1 MTGQP
6 ERVAV
11 TVGIRDTAAQDR
23 ALDAP
28 TRRRGLGRVAI
39 AFAGLAVAGVAL
51 WPAASDFTSADRS
64 VPRSRLRMEPINVG
78 PFVRDVAVR
87 GRVVAAVKPT
97 VYAPDEGIVTL
108 MVEAGASVSEG
119 ELLARIDSP
128 ELASELEQ
136 ERSTLMSLETRITR
150 QEIETR
156 KLELANRQAVDLARV
171 DIVAAARELRRAEAA
186 WANRLISRQ
195 DFEKARDDL
204 ETAKLEY
211 EHSRQRK
218 RLESE
223 SLAFE
228 LKTWVLD
235 RDRQRLVVT
244 ELERRVTGLA
254 VRSPVNG
261 MVGLLAVDQKSAVA
275 RSQPLMTVVDLSA
288 YEIEIQVP
296 QEYGD
301 DLGQDMPA
309 EILIG
314 KGIYGGRIRS
324 VSPEVSDNQVTARIR
339 FDDDLPAGLRQNQ
352 RVSARLILEER
363 ADALLVSRGPFLDSG
378 GGRIAYVVDGNLAHR
393 RSIKTGAV
401 STGQVEILDGL
412 GPGEVI
418 VISDLGP
425 FDKASTVLLTD

>member
-1 MTGQP
+1 M
-6 ERVAV
+6 
-11 TVGIRDTAAQDR
+11 
-23 ALDAP
+23 
-28 TRRRGLGRVAI
+28 
-39 AFAGLAVAGVAL
+39 
-51 WPAASDFTSADRS
+51 
-64 VPRSRLRMEPINVG
+64 
-78 PFVRDVAVR
+78 
-87 GRVVAAVKPT
+87 
-97 VYAPDEGIVTL
+97 
-108 MVEAGASVSEG
+108 
-119 ELLARIDSP
+119 
-128 ELASELEQ
+128 
-136 ERSTLMSLETRITR
+136 
-150 QEIETR
+150 
-156 KLELANRQAVDLARV
+156 
-171 DIVAAARELRRAEAA
+171 
-186 WANRLISRQ
+186 
-195 DFEKARDDL
+195 
-204 ETAKLEY
+204 
-211 EHSRQRK
+211 
-218 RLESE
+218 
-223 SLAFE
+223 
-228 LKTWVLD
+228 
-235 RDRQRLVVT
+235 VT